1 MSGRDLP
8 LHARIRRELEAHI
21 QEGRWAPGTRIPTE
35 SELGEQYG
43 VSRITV
49 QRALRDLADTGM
61 VVRYRRHGTFV
72 AQTAGE
78 HNLLRATGLL
88 VSGAEMHGDH
98 RVISAQVLLAEQAA
112 LVLPDLA
119 GDEAVVQVER
129 HKLSADGG
137 RVAIAELAVLPFRFA
152 PDLLDQPLVT
162 TTTHVYLRNRGV
174 KLGRSRLY
182 VEPHALDD
190 EHAELFGLPVGTPV
204 FRWLRITWSADGD
217 VVEHL
222 RAILPAETS
231 RFYVESTLNGPPF

>member
-8 LHARIRRELEAHI
+8 LHARIRRELEARI
-21 QEGRWAPGTRIPTE
+21 QDGRWAPGTRIPTE

-61 VVRYRRHGTFV
+61 VVRYRRRGTFV

-88 VSGAEMHGDH
+88 LSGPEMHGDH
-98 RVISAQVLLAEQAA
+98 RVISAQVLLARQAA
-112 LVLPDLA
+112 LELPSVA
-119 GDEAVVQVER
+119 ADEAVVQVER
-129 HKLSADGG
+129 HKLSADGT
-137 RVAIAELAVLPFRFA
+137 RVVIAEMAVLPFRVA

-174 KLGRSRLY
+174 QLGRSRLY

-204 FRWLRITWSADGD
+204 FRWLRVTWSADGE
-217 VVEHL
+217 VVELL
-222 RAILPAETS
+222 RAILPADSS
-231 RFYVESTLNGPPF
+231 RFYVETSLNGPQS